1 MPTIPRELGGTPEA
15 LGLPIPGHVRRLK
28 VDPGTR
34 GSGSPF
40 LHRDKDGNGWH
51 GVELY
56 GIGPMGGV
64 VPFAV
69 LSPDDAR
76 ALAGQ
81 LVSAAARLEIAE
93 AADRLTHP

>member
-15 LGLPIPGHVRRLK
+15 LGLPIPGHVRALR
-28 VDPGTR
+28 VDAGLRPG
-34 GSGSPF
+34 GSPF

-51 GVELY
+51 GIELY

-69 LSPDDAR
+69 LSPADAR

-81 LVSAAARLEIAE
+81 LVAAAAALELAE
-93 AADRLTHP
+93 SADRLRP